1 MPADAAN
8 NEQALIDFTCALVR
22 LESVLGDETSVA
34 EHVSRE
40 MRRLLF
46 DHVEIDATGN
56 AVGIVRGLQDGATI
70 LFDAHMDTVDVVPA
84 DAWTHEPFG
93 GEVADGIIWGRGS
106 SDMKGALA
114 AMVYAAAGLER
125 ANLAGSVI
133 VSASVGEESV
143 EGAALR
149 AVMERHEPDFVVIGE
164 ASGLNLVRA
173 GRGRAEFVVETT
185 GKPAHASD
193 PGAGINAVHLMAAV
207 IGEIEKI
214 AMPEHEFVGR
224 GALCLTDIISV
235 PYPAHSVVPSGCR
248 ATYERR
254 LLPGEERDVIEAE
267 LLAACAR
274 AEAPNTGVRLAATDY
289 RTYTG
294 ERWVEPKWF
303 PPWELGEDHHLV
315 QEGLRGLRGAGLDPG
330 LSSYQFCT
338 NAAYSAGVAG
348 VPTIGFGPSTEKH
361 AHVVDEFIEIDQL
374 VRARRGYAG
383 IAAALLGGTGYMTT
397 C

>member
-173 GRGRAEFVVETT
+173 A
-185 GKPAHASD
+185 PATASS
-193 PGAGINAVHLMAAV
+193 PAGA
-207 IGEIEKI
+207 
-214 AMPEHEFVGR
+214 
-224 GALCLTDIISV
+224 
-235 PYPAHSVVPSGCR
+235 
-248 ATYERR
+248 
-254 LLPGEERDVIEAE
+254 
-267 LLAACAR
+267 
-274 AEAPNTGVRLAATDY
+274 
-289 RTYTG
+289 
-294 ERWVEPKWF
+294 
-303 PPWELGEDHHLV
+303 
-315 QEGLRGLRGAGLDPG
+315 
-330 LSSYQFCT
+330 
-338 NAAYSAGVAG
+338 
-348 VPTIGFGPSTEKH
+348 
-361 AHVVDEFIEIDQL
+361 
-374 VRARRGYAG
+374 
-383 IAAALLGGTGYMTT
+383 
-397 C
+397 